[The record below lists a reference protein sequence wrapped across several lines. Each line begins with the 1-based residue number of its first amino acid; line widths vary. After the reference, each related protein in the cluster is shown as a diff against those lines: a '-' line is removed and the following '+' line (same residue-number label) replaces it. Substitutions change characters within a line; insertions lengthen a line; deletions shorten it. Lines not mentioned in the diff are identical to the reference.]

1 MKNYLPSWRHSART
15 ATNARRS
22 KVISGRIYD
31 ACLVFCFVG
40 VELSAALD
48 SVFANS
54 RKSFDR
60 LLSANIFGV
69 TYVASKFFGATYVA
83 TVMTPSDD
91 SSPWSCRTN
100 VRRSHSCRKMVG
112 IAGQGGLI
120 ADRYR
125 PDGEPLA

>member
-22 KVISGRIYD
+22 KVIGGRIYD

-48 SVFANS
+48 SVFTNS

-60 LLSANIFGV
+60 LPSAKIWRHICGQQIFV
-69 TYVASKFFGATYVA
+69 ATYV
-83 TVMTPSDD
+83 P
-91 SSPWSCRTN
+91 
-100 VRRSHSCRKMVG
+100 
-112 IAGQGGLI
+112 Q
-120 ADRYR
+120 
-125 PDGEPLA
+125 